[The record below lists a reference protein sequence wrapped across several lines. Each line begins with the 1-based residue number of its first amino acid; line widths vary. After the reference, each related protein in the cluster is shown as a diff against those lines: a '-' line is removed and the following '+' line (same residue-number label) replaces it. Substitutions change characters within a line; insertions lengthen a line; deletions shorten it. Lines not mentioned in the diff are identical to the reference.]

1 MIGSWQSGT
10 RRYKHVQKD
19 EIPDQVSCSSAISAC
34 SNLRGINEEKQMHC
48 LSSNANLGSGV
59 HVGISLVDFYGRL
72 GELED
77 EELVFLQLTDKELP
91 ARNALINGY
100 VQNYKEEEALILFQE
115 MQIER
120 IYPSMLAS
128 ALGACAD

>member
-1 MIGSWQSGT
+1 
-10 RRYKHVQKD
+10 
-19 EIPDQVSCSSAISAC
+19 
-34 SNLRGINEEKQMHC
+34 MHC

-59 HVGISLVDFYGRL
+59 HVGISHVDFYGRL

-77 EELVFLQLTDKELP
+77 EELVFLQLTEKALP

-120 IYPSMLAS
+120 TYPSMLAS
-128 ALGACAD
+128 AL